1 MMKPLRLVVAL
12 LVASLAL
19 LPTAGWAQQ
28 AGGNLVV
35 QVSTEPPGLDLTAS
49 PASAIAA
56 VIHYNVQEC
65 LVKVDK
71 HGKIVPWLA

>member
-1 MMKPLRLVVAL
+1 MKGLRLVGAL
-12 LVASLAL
+12 LLASLAL
-19 LPTAGWAQQ
+19 LPAAASAQQ
-28 AGGNLVV
+28 TGGVLVV